1 MAQKK
6 TAKALDVGKK
16 VGKRVGKK
24 SIEVA
29 GKAANEVRKG
39 TNKGII
45 VITGAESYLKKAAL
59 VNAELDVAIA
69 KLEDALK
76 RRDLDIERLTRR
88 ISELESTR
96 TADKA

>member
-6 TAKALDVGKK
+6 TRKVLDVAKKIGKK
-16 VGKRVGKK
+16 AGKK

-29 GKAANEVRKG
+29 GKAAKEVRKG
-39 TNKGII
+39 TGKGIS
-45 VITGAESYLKKAAL
+45 VVTGAESYLKKAAL

-96 TADKA
+96 TVEKA

>member
-6 TAKALDVGKK
+6 TRKVLDVAKK
-16 VGKRVGKK
+16 VGKKAGKK

-29 GKAANEVRKG
+29 GKAAKEVRKG
-39 TNKGII
+39 TGKGIS
-45 VITGAESYLKKAAL
+45 VVTGAESYLKAAL

-76 RRDLDIERLTRR
+76 RRDLDIERLTQR

-96 TADKA
+96 NTDKD

>member
-1 MAQKK
+1 MAQKTTRK
-6 TAKALDVGKK
+6 VLDVAKK
-16 VGKRVGKK
+16 IGQKAGKK

-29 GKAANEVRKG
+29 GKAAKEVRKG
-39 TNKGII
+39 TGKGIS
-45 VITGAESYLKKAAL
+45 VVTGAESYLKKAAL

-76 RRDLDIERLTRR
+76 RRDLDIERLTQR

-96 TADKA
+96 NTDKD

>member
-16 VGKRVGKK
+16 VGKKGV
-24 SIEVA
+24 EVA
-29 GKAANEVRKG
+29 EKAANEVRKG
-39 TNKGII
+39 TNKII
-45 VITGAESYLKKAAL
+45 SVVTGAEKYLKNAAL

-96 TADKA
+96 TTEKA

>member
-6 TAKALDVGKK
+6 TAKALDLGKK
-16 VGKRVGKK
+16 VGKKVGKK

-29 GKAANEVRKG
+29 GKAASEVRKG
-39 TNKGII
+39 TGKGISL
-45 VITGAESYLKKAAL
+45 VTGAESYLKKAAL

-96 TADKA
+96 TVDKA